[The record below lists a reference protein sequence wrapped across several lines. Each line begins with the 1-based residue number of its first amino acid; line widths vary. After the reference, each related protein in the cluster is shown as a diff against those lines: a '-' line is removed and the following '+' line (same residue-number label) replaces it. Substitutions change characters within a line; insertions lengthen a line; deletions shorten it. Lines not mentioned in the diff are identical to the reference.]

1 MVVLWKFGFDQPN
14 IKFFIPLL
22 HTNRT
27 TTAMNAYLEIN
38 PILLLFLVIAL
49 GFLVGNIKIKG
60 TGLGTAA
67 VLFVGLA
74 MGALN
79 PSFSVPDVIFQI
91 GVVLFVYTIGIKS
104 GPAFFESFKKNGW
117 RDIGFIFLMLFL
129 SALITL
135 LVFHFWSFNNAT
147 ITGIF
152 SGASTNTT
160 ALAAVIDMV
169 NLKENGNP
177 SAINQLVIGYT
188 FSYPMGVLGVMVA
201 IKIMERFLKIDY
213 NAEKNILRKHYA
225 VDDDLTSR
233 TVEITKPEVCQEQ
246 LRDIIN
252 RYQWNIVFGRIETQK
267 HGTSLTNYDIT
278 LQPGDRIIIVGT
290 KEDLDKAQEVMGI
303 EVENTMIYDRK
314 EYDFVRIFVSNTSVV
329 GKTLASLNLNEK
341 YQTVITR
348 IRRGD
353 IEMLAKS
360 DTVLELGDRIR
371 FVARRKD
378 IDGLRQFFGD
388 SYYKAS
394 KVNLFTFGIGM
405 ALGLILG
412 MIEFNIGNTLT
423 FKLGYAGGPLV
434 TGLLLGTLRRTGPL
448 VWSLPYGSNVTLNQL
463 GLAFLLAAVGIKS
476 GHTLIES
483 LSDGAWIDIFLA
495 GSVVSILTALL
506 SLWIGY
512 KLVKIPYSVLL
523 GFVSNQP
530 AILEFAT
537 DITKNRVP
545 SIGYAFMF
553 PISLIMKILFAQ
565 LMYLFLG

>member
-1 MVVLWKFGFDQPN
+1 
-14 IKFFIPLL
+14 
-22 HTNRT
+22 
-27 TTAMNAYLEIN
+27 MNAYLEIN

-79 PSFSVPDVIFQI
+79 PSFTVPDVIFQI
-91 GVVLFVYTIGIKS
+91 GIVLFVYTIGIKS

-117 RDIGFIFLMLFL
+117 RDIGFIFLMLLL

-135 LVFHFWSFNNAT
+135 LVFQFWSFDNAT

-169 NLKENGNP
+169 NLKENGDP
-177 SAINQLVIGYT
+177 SAINKLVIGYT

-201 IKIMERFLKIDY
+201 IKIMEKFLKIDY
-213 NAEKNILRKHYA
+213 DGEKNILRQHYA

-233 TVEITKPEVCQEQ
+233 TIEITRPEVCQEQ

-252 RYQWNIVFGRIETQK
+252 KYQWNIVFGRIESQK
-267 HGTSLTNYDIT
+267 YGTSLTTYDII
-278 LQPGDRIIIVGT
+278 LQLGDKIIVVGT
-290 KEDLDKAQEVMGI
+290 KEDLDKAQEVMGV

-329 GKTLASLNLNEK
+329 GKTLASLNLSEK

-378 IDGLRQFFGD
+378 IEGLRQFFGD

-412 MIEFNIGNTLT
+412 MIEFNIGNSLT

-434 TGLLLGTLRRTGPL
+434 VGLILGALRRTGPL

-483 LSDGAWIDIFLA
+483 LSDGAWLNIFLA

>member
-1 MVVLWKFGFDQPN
+1 MS
-14 IKFFIPLL
+14 
-22 HTNRT
+22 
-27 TTAMNAYLEIN
+27 AYLELN
-38 PILLLFLVIAL
+38 PMLLLFLVIAL
-49 GFLVGNIKIKG
+49 GFWVGNFKIKG

-74 MGALN
+74 MGAIN
-79 PSFSVPDVIFQI
+79 PSFSVPDIIFQVGI
-91 GVVLFVYTIGIKS
+91 VLFVYTIGIKS

-117 RDIGFIFLMLFL
+117 RDIGFIFLMLFI
-129 SALITL
+129 SAIITL
-135 LVFHFWSFNNAT
+135 GVFYFWSFDKAT

-177 SAINQLVIGYT
+177 TAINNLVIGYT
-188 FSYPMGVLGVMVA
+188 FSYPMGVLGVMIA

-213 NAEKNILRKHYA
+213 SAEKKILRKHYA

-233 TVEITKPEVCQEQ
+233 TIEITNPEVCRDQ

-252 RYQWNIVFGRIETQK
+252 TYQWNIVFGRIESQK
-267 HGTSLTNYDIT
+267 YGTSLTHYDIT
-278 LQPGDRIIIVGT
+278 LQIGDKIIIVGT
-290 KEDLDKAQEVMGI
+290 LEDLESAQNVMGK

-314 EYDFVRIFVSNTSVV
+314 EYDFVRIFVSNTHVV
-329 GKTLASLNLNEK
+329 GKTLASLNLSEK

-360 DTVLELGDRIR
+360 DTILELGDRIR

-378 IDGLRQFFGD
+378 IEGLRQYFGD

-405 ALGLILG
+405 ALGLLLG
-412 MIEFNIGNTLT
+412 MIEFNLGDNLT

-434 TGLLLGTLRRTGPL
+434 VGLLLGAIRRTGPL

-463 GLAFLLAAVGIKS
+463 GLAFLLATVGIKS
-476 GHTLIES
+476 GHTLIDS
-483 LSDGAWIDIFLA
+483 LSGGAWLNIFLA
-495 GSVVSILTALL
+495 GSLVSILTAVL

>member
-1 MVVLWKFGFDQPN
+1 
-14 IKFFIPLL
+14 
-22 HTNRT
+22 
-27 TTAMNAYLEIN
+27 MNAYLEIN

-79 PSFSVPDVIFQI
+79 PSFTVPDVIFQI
-91 GVVLFVYTIGIKS
+91 GIVLFVYTIGIKS

-117 RDIGFIFLMLFL
+117 RDIGFIFLMLLL

-135 LVFHFWSFNNAT
+135 LVFHFWSFDNAT

-177 SAINQLVIGYT
+177 SAINKLVIGYT

-201 IKIMERFLKIDY
+201 IKIMEKFLKIDY
-213 NAEKNILRKHYA
+213 DGEKNILRQHYA

-233 TVEITKPEVCQEQ
+233 TVEITRSEVCQEQ

-252 RYQWNIVFGRIETQK
+252 KYQWNIVFGRIESQK
-267 HGTSLTNYDIT
+267 YGTSLTSYDIT
-278 LQPGDRIIIVGT
+278 LQLGDKIIIVGT
-290 KEDLDKAQEVMGI
+290 KEDLDRAQEVMGV

-329 GKTLASLNLNEK
+329 GKTLASLNLSEK

-378 IDGLRQFFGD
+378 IEGLRQFFGD

-394 KVNLFTFGIGM
+394 KVNLFTLGIGM

-412 MIEFNIGNTLT
+412 MIEFNIGNSLT

-434 TGLLLGTLRRTGPL
+434 VGLILGALRRTGPL

-476 GHTLIES
+476 GHTLVES
-483 LSDGAWIDIFLA
+483 LSDGAWIHIFMA

-565 LMYLFLG
+565 IMYLFLG